1 MVRGRRPPRGRGGRL
16 MGIVKIPPVLRGAV
30 GGEREVRVDGETVAD
45 VLESLYVLHPD
56 VRSQLASQDGELHR
70 FVNLYLNDEDV
81 RMLGWLD
88 TPVAENDTLTILPA
102 MAGGAGAV
110 RAAP

>member
-1 MVRGRRPPRGRGGRL
+1 
-16 MGIVKIPPVLRGAV
+16 MGVVKIPPVLRAAA
-30 GGEREVRVDGETVAD
+30 GGEREVRVDGDTVAD
-45 VLESLYVLHPD
+45 VLEALYTLHPD

-102 MAGGAGAV
+102 MAGGSPSGIRGA
-110 RAAP
+110 R

>member
-1 MVRGRRPPRGRGGRL
+1 
-16 MGIVKIPPVLRGAV
+16 MGIVKIPPVLRAAV

-45 VLESLYVLHPD
+45 VLESLYTLHPD
-56 VRSQLASQDGELHR
+56 VRSQLASHDGELHR

-102 MAGGAGAV
+102 MAGGAGAF
-110 RAAP
+110 RESAR